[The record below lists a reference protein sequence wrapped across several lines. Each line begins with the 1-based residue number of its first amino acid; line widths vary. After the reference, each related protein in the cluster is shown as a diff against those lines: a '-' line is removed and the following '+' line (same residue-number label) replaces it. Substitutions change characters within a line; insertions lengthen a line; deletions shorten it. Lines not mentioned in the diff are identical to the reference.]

1 MEYFEELCR
10 WTDCKVTV
18 LANGCAAVLE
28 PADDGESA
36 WILFQEIV
44 EEIQEELGGD
54 PEFDVRP
61 HPNMRDLPGRR
72 GRPVYAEI
80 RITRLA

>member
-1 MEYFEELCR
+1 MAFFEELCR
-10 WTDCKVTV
+10 WTDCKVAV
-18 LANGCAAVLE
+18 LENGRAAVLN
-28 PADDGESA
+28 PADDSESA

-72 GRPVYAEI
+72 GRPVYNQV
-80 RITRLA
+80 TVTKLA